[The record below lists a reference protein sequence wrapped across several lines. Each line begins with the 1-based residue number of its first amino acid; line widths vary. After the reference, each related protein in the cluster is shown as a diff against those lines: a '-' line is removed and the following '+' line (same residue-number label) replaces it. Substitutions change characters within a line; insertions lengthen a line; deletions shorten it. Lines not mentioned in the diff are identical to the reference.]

1 VFAVVPAGL
10 GSVSEGSLG
19 AVAEEVSEAE
29 FGEEALNQ
37 NMRDMGWLAPR
48 ATHHQEVCARLLEGA
63 DAVVPLSFGT
73 VFRDE
78 DGVRAML
85 RERADE
91 LEARLATVRGRAEWV
106 VALSRDGARARAWVE
121 QDGAS
126 AVAEVRRQIEASPP
140 GRAYL
145 LARRLDEA
153 HRQGLFELDAGA
165 VAALQD
171 ALAGI
176 AERTFREPLA
186 EGAGPAA
193 AGGSG
198 MIARV
203 SVLAPRAGEARLRAA
218 LNQLAEAWRP
228 RGYEVDATGPWPP
241 YRFGG
246 GG

>member
-19 AVAEEVSEAE
+19 VVAEEVSETE
-29 FGEEALNQ
+29 FGEEALNR
-37 NMRDMGWLAPR
+37 NMANMAWLGPR
-48 ATHHQEVCARLLEGA
+48 AAHHQEVCAQLLERA

-78 DGVRAML
+78 GGVRAML

-91 LEARLATVRGRAEWV
+91 LGRRLAAVRGRAEWV
-106 VALSRDGARARAWVE
+106 VALSRDGARASAWVE

-126 AVAEVRRQIEASPP
+126 AVAELRRQIEASPP

-145 LARRLDEA
+145 LARRIDEA
-153 HRQGLFELDAGA
+153 QRQGLIELDTQA
-165 VAALQD
+165 VGALQD

-193 AGGSG
+193 SGGSG

-203 SVLAPRAGEARLRAA
+203 SLLARREDEARLRAA
-218 LNQLAEAWRP
+218 LEQLAEAWRP

-246 GG
+246 GR